1 MLIPELLP
9 GDSPDAA
16 YIGNAIALIIG
27 VVIACTHIIYK
38 KLYNI
43 NIKK

>member
-1 MLIPELLP
+1 MLTSELLP
-9 GDSPDAA
+9 EGTSDAV
-16 YIGNAIALIIG
+16 YIGNAIVLIIG